1 MYYIKKTLSLAVTIL
16 FITMAA
22 FFLFSILPGDA
33 AMVSL
38 GTEATEESLKAL
50 REEMGLDKNP
60 VERYT
65 DWIGGALKGDFGNS
79 TYYKIPVSELIS
91 ERIQVTFL
99 LAILTLILII
109 LFSVPAAIIAAKFK
123 GSLADRTILAL
134 CRILMAVPG
143 FFLGIILIFVFGLI
157 LGIMDVGGYV
167 SPYLDFSAFLQYM
180 LYPALAIAI
189 PKSAMV
195 IRFLR
200 GNILHEKD
208 KDYVRTARAFGA
220 SENDVMY
227 RHVLKN
233 AMVSTITF
241 LGVVAAEILAGS
253 VIIEQVF
260 GIPGL
265 GRLLVSSV
273 GVRDYNVLQAIM
285 LYIGYTVVVVNFLV
299 DVLYHLADPT
309 IK

>member
-1 MYYIKKTLSLAVTIL
+1 MYYIKKMLSLAVTIL

-33 AMVSL
+33 AIVSL
-38 GTEATEESLKAL
+38 GTEATEESLEAL
-50 REEMGLDKNP
+50 REEMGLNKNP
-60 VERYT
+60 VERYA
-65 DWIGGALKGDFGNS
+65 DWLGGVLKGDFGKS

-91 ERIQVTFL
+91 ERIRVTFY
-99 LAILTLILII
+99 LAALTLVLIMM
-109 LFSVPAAIIAAKFK
+109 FSLPLAIIAARFK
-123 GSLADRTILAL
+123 GSLVDRVILSL
-134 CRILMAVPG
+134 CQILMAIPG
-143 FFLGIILIFVFGLI
+143 FFLGIILIFVFGI
-157 LGIMDVGGYV
+157 VFGIMDVGGYV
-167 SPYLDFSAFLQYM
+167 SPYLDFLAFLRYM
-180 LYPALAIAI
+180 IYPALAIAI

-200 GNILHEKD
+200 SNILHEKD

-220 SENDVMY
+220 SENNVMY

-253 VIIEQVF
+253 VIVEQVF

-285 LYIGYTVVVVNFLV
+285 LYIGCTVVVVNFLV
-299 DVLYHLADPT
+299 DMLYHLADPT

>member
-33 AMVSL
+33 AIVSL
-38 GTEATEESLKAL
+38 GTEATEEGLEAL
-50 REEMGLDKNP
+50 REEMGLDRNP
-60 VERYT
+60 VERYA
-65 DWIGGALKGDFGNS
+65 DWLGGVFKGDFGKS

-91 ERIQVTFL
+91 ERIQITFY

-109 LFSVPAAIIAAKFK
+109 LISVPLAIIAARFK
-123 GSLADRTILAL
+123 GSTVDRIILAL
-134 CRILMAVPG
+134 CQILMAVPG

-167 SPYLDFSAFLQYM
+167 SPHLDFSAFLQYM
-180 LYPALAIAI
+180 IYPALAIAI
-189 PKSAMV
+189 PKSAMI

-200 GNILHEKD
+200 SNILHEKD

-220 SENDVMY
+220 SENNVMY

-253 VIIEQVF
+253 VIVEQVF

-285 LYIGYTVVVVNFLV
+285 LYIGCTVVVVNFLV
-299 DVLYHLADPT
+299 DMLYHLADPT

>member
-33 AMVSL
+33 AIVNL
-38 GTEATEESLKAL
+38 GTEATDENLESL
-50 REEMGLDKNP
+50 REEMGLNKNA
-60 VERYT
+60 VERYA
-65 DWIGGALKGDFGNS
+65 DWLGGVLKGDFGES
-79 TYYKIPVSELIS
+79 TYYRIPVSELIS
-91 ERIQVTFL
+91 ERIQITFYLAL
-99 LAILTLILII
+99 LALVLII
-109 LFSVPAAIIAAKFK
+109 LFSVPLAVIAARFK
-123 GSLADRTILAL
+123 GTLADRVILAM
-134 CRILMAVPG
+134 CQVLMAVPG

-157 LGIMDVGGYV
+157 LGIMDVGGYI
-167 SPYLDFSAFLQYM
+167 SPYVSISAFLRYM
-180 LYPALAIAI
+180 IYPALAIAI

-200 GNILHEKD
+200 SSILHETN

-220 SENDVMY
+220 TENCVMY

-253 VIIEQVF
+253 VIVEQVF

-273 GVRDYNVLQAIM
+273 EVRDYNVLQAVM
-285 LYIGYTVVVVNFLV
+285 LYIGCTVVTVNFLV
-299 DVLYHLADPT
+299 DMLYHLADPN